1 MKYRDQR
8 GGLAESMLAAKRAQ
22 RACPHCRAGDPFFDT
37 EHREHVIRT
46 EAGCGVTA
54 CLANSG
60 EVAQ

>member
-1 MKYRDQR
+1 MIV
-8 GGLAESMLAAKRAQ
+8 AEMVVYLLAAKRAQ

-54 CLANSG
+54 CLANDGGSEHG
-60 EVAQ
+60 